1 MQKSIIEVSG
11 LTKVYRM
18 GSSEVHALRGV
29 DFQVDE
35 GEFLAIIG
43 ASGSGKSTLLHLL
56 GCLDQPTEGH
66 YRLDGLAVESLNDK
80 ELSQLRNKK
89 IGFIFQAY
97 NLIPQHNILENVEL
111 PLIYGGVDRKTRQ
124 EKSVRILHQVGL
136 GALISHRPTEIS
148 GGQAQR
154 VAIARALAIDPLIL
168 IADEPTGNL
177 DSETGEEIMKLF
189 IELNRRGT
197 TIILVTHSRDVAN
210 QAKRVIEMRDGL
222 IRSDTMNHVPT
233 ARTVGLA

>member
-1 MQKSIIEVSG
+1 MQKILIEVSG

-18 GSSEVHALRGV
+18 GSGEVHALRGV
-29 DFQVDE
+29 DFQVAE
-35 GEFLAIIG
+35 GEFVAIIG

-56 GCLDQPTEGH
+56 GCLDQPTEGQ
-66 YRLDGLAVESLNDK
+66 YRLDGVAVESLNDK

-111 PLIYGGVDRKTRQ
+111 PLIYGGMDRKSRQ
-124 EKSVRILHQVGL
+124 EKSLQILDQVGL
-136 GALISHRPTEIS
+136 GTLISHRPTEIS

-189 IELNRRGT
+189 IELNRQGT
-197 TIILVTHSRDVAN
+197 TIILVTHSQDVAR

-222 IRSDTMNHVPT
+222 IRSDSLNHVPQSIGST
-233 ARTVGLA
+233 